1 MTHVQMVAG
10 ISGTRN
16 GQDWPAPGCTLD
28 VPAAEAAELIAAGL
42 AVAGP
47 QKAAVTPPREERAVA
62 PRAETRKGQ
71 RK

>member
-16 GQDWPAPGCTLD
+16 GQDWPAPGGTLE
-28 VPAAEAAELIAAGL
+28 VPEAEAGELIAAGL
-42 AVAGP
+42 AVAST
-47 QKAAVTPPREERAVA
+47 KAAPKPPREERAVA

-71 RK
+71 RN

>member
-16 GQDWPAPGCTLD
+16 GQDWPAPGGTLE
-28 VPAAEAAELIAAGL
+28 VSATEAAELIASGL
-42 AVAGP
+42 AIAGP
-47 QKAAVTPPREERAVA
+47 VKAAVTLPREERAVA